1 MPEREKL
8 VSILIKKS
16 NFFCPL
22 SSTPKIEEW
31 TNLYVQFYVDWA
43 FEMGFY
49 LLYYSVHVMSASFYI
64 GLSFYVN
71 AMLIDLK
78 LRLRKIDRAVETL
91 RNSSGLEIGRKLSDE
106 IDFHA
111 HIFE

>member
-1 MPEREKL
+1 
-8 VSILIKKS
+8 
-16 NFFCPL
+16 
-22 SSTPKIEEW
+22 
-31 TNLYVQFYVDWA
+31 
-43 FEMGFY
+43 MGFY

-71 AMLIDLK
+71 AMLTDLK
-78 LRLRKIDRAVETL
+78 SRIKNIDCDVEKL
-91 RNSSGLEIGRKLSDE
+91 KNSSGLELGGKLSAE